1 MKNKTATTFSKSL
14 GLAIISGTLTVPLT
28 AVADNP
34 FSATDIGNG
43 YQLASKD
50 AEGKCGEG
58 KCGEAAAKQEAEGKC
73 GEGKCGESKSA
84 EGKCGEGKCGES
96 K

>member
-14 GLAIISGTLTVPLT
+14 GLAMISGTLTAPLT

-58 KCGEAAAKQEAEGKC
+58 K
-73 GEGKCGESKSA
+73 
-84 EGKCGEGKCGES
+84 
-96 K
+96 